1 MSVISWLDA
10 SADEQRRV
18 TEIVRLFSQR
28 ETQDTMGG
36 RRIVVSI
43 SDALFPGT
51 SVLHTRARY
60 LLFVPWLCQRAVKSN
75 DPLRRLD
82 RLERQLIESFKADRT
97 VPNDDRVRGL
107 IGRAAG
113 AEVKQLPSV
122 AYWTAFSSW
131 GILEWPGSPKNTL
144 DRMSSLPGLQRHDG
158 ADELADRAPRVWHPG
173 VGTIPDG
180 FPRDDIDGG
189 FRLKPDEALWLAER
203 WRHTADGSMLVH
215 LVSAG
220 DPISSSAPWEHSPS
234 WTSTPDNTA
243 LLEHA
248 EWFALAIAGAQA
260 LYSLLVAERYVKQ
273 GFNRVEVDL
282 DWHREVIDDWE
293 DEVAA
298 ARTRIAAWDP
308 DSFWATLSV
317 RGTAIDPHT
326 RAFFSVWFDVI
337 RTGGTSIAD
346 DSTLRDAVR
355 NREVRLK
362 SPAQSRLV
370 NDALLASWGGGVSSR
385 TDFRWTS
392 VSSLINDVLAGLADD
407 GDDGAGT

>member
-28 ETQDTMGG
+28 DTQDTMGG
-36 RRIVVSI
+36 RRIVVAL

-82 RLERQLIESFKADRT
+82 RLERELIESFKADTT
-97 VPNDDRVRGL
+97 VPDDDRVRGL

-113 AEVKQLPSV
+113 AAVKQLPSV

-144 DRMSSLPGLQRHDG
+144 DRMSSLPGLQRIDG

-173 VGTIPDG
+173 VGTFPAG
-180 FPRDDIDGG
+180 FPGDDIDGG
-189 FRLKPDEALWLAER
+189 FRLKPDEARWLSER
-203 WRHTADGSMLVH
+203 WRHTADGSMLVD

-220 DPISSSAPWEHSPS
+220 EPLSSSSPWEHPPS
-234 WTSTPDNTA
+234 WNSTPNNTA

-260 LYSLLVAERYVKQ
+260 LYSLLVAERYVEL
-273 GFNRVEVDL
+273 GFNRVDVDL
-282 DWHREVIDDWE
+282 DWHRHVVVDWE

-298 ARTRIAAWDP
+298 ARGRIATWDP
-308 DSFWATLSV
+308 DSFWATLSA

-326 RAFFSVWFDVI
+326 RAFFSVWFDVT

-346 DSTLRDAVR
+346 DASLRDTVG

-362 SPAQSRLV
+362 TAAQSRLV
-370 NDALLASWGGGVSSR
+370 NDALLASWGGGVPSR

-392 VSSLINDVLAGLADD
+392 VSTLVNDVLTGLDGD
-407 GDDGAGT
+407 GDDDVGP